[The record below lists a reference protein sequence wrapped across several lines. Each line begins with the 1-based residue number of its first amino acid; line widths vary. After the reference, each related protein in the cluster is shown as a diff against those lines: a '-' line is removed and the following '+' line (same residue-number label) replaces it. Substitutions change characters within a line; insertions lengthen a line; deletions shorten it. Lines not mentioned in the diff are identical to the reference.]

1 MAERPPV
8 SGSIVHFLAIKLEK
22 APARG
27 AFSWVRSVSPWG
39 RARTQD
45 AAGVDVA
52 LLDSVS
58 PWGRAR
64 TQDFPAALI
73 CSNESVSPWG
83 RARTQD
89 LHRRNEVAA
98 RSVSPWGRA
107 RTQDL
112 DRAIEQARASVS
124 PWGRA
129 RTQDNIQFLSFLYPS
144 VSEKAHKSN
153 PPLGRDAELYS
164 HAGSPGELP
173 ESVLQVKALSPFV
186 DGVDFVRILCFPL

>member
-45 AAGVDVA
+45 DATAVCA
-52 LLDSVS
+52 VS
-58 PWGRAR
+58 
-64 TQDFPAALI
+64 
-73 CSNESVSPWG
+73 
-83 RARTQD
+83 
-89 LHRRNEVAA
+89 

-107 RTQDL
+107 RTQDQRQRHS
-112 DRAIEQARASVS
+112 RACPSVSPWGRARTQDSDYGGFSPRSSVS

-144 VSEKAHKSN
+144 VSEKAHESN

-173 ESVLQVKALSPFV
+173 ESILQVKALSPFV

>member
-1 MAERPPV
+1 MIGLGAC
-8 SGSIVHFLAIKLEK
+8 
-22 APARG
+22 AR
-27 AFSWVRSVSPWG
+27 
-39 RARTQD
+39 
-45 AAGVDVA
+45 
-52 LLDSVS
+52 
-58 PWGRAR
+58 
-64 TQDFPAALI
+64 
-73 CSNESVSPWG
+73 ESVSPWG

-89 LHRRNEVAA
+89 NNVRAGKGGSSVSPWGRA
-98 RSVSPWGRA
+98 RTQDCFVKFCISTFSVSPWGRA

-112 DRAIEQARASVS
+112 TSAALFHFWSVSPWGRARTQDSVVLVCDEGRSVS